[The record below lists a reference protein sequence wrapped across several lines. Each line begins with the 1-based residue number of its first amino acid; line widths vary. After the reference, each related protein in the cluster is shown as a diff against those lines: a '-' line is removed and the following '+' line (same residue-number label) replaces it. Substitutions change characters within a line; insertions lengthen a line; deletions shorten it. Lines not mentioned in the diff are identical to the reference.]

1 MEDKYKSMTVPE
13 LAGEDSFIR
22 WVTKGEN
29 YLPWSQW
36 ELQNPEIQDTIAEAR
51 SIVKLMFAIPAEH
64 LPEQEQNEIWNK
76 ISRSI
81 REQGASPAPK
91 SFSLFRWSIA
101 AAAVLAL
108 FVWINSL
115 QDVQKVI
122 AKNGD
127 QKEIILPESS
137 QVIVNAGS
145 KIIYN
150 EEKFTDDR
158 ELTLEGEAFFE
169 VHPGSQ
175 FTVHTAYGDV
185 TVLGTSFNVIARPGR
200 YEVSCHTGKVSVTN
214 VTEEKVEITAGK
226 KAIGEQTALKVEEF
240 SPASFP
246 SWTQGKFTFDNQ
258 PLSVVLD
265 ELERQYNV
273 KVVLPA
279 DLRDMRY
286 TGLFESDNLPNALHI
301 ITWPLHLRYEM
312 KGKSAVVISR

>member
-29 YLPWSQW
+29 HERWSQW
-36 ELQNPEIQDTIAEAR
+36 QLQNPEKQNTLAEAK
-51 SIVKLMFAIPAEH
+51 SIVKSMIAISAQH
-64 LPEQEQNEIWNK
+64 LPEQDQIELWNK

-81 REQGASPAPK
+81 QQQGVSPVRK
-91 SFSLFRWSIA
+91 SYSLFRWSIA

-108 FVWINSL
+108 FVWINSIR
-115 QDVQKVI
+115 DVQKVI

-150 EEKFTDDR
+150 EDKFTDDR
-158 ELTLEGEAFFE
+158 ELTLEGEAFFK

-214 VTEEKVEITAGK
+214 IAEEKVEITAGK
-226 KAIGEQTALKVEEF
+226 KAIGEKTALMVEEF
-240 SPASFP
+240 SPASSP

-258 PLSVVLD
+258 PLSVVFD

-273 KVVLPA
+273 KVELPA

-286 TGLFESDNLPNALHI
+286 TGLFESGNLPEALHI
-301 ITWPLHLRYEM
+301 ITWPLHLQYEM